1 MTPTV
6 EERLAACHERVILL
20 RDRVVSLRAQRDA
33 LKRRV
38 LLAEARPQL
47 RGRRFYG
54 PEVEKWRGL
63 LQWCFDHWANKMLS
77 RDATEYEVDYGMG
90 LVHHE
95 SSGYHLARSHLEWI
109 GTPPPGYDPTDETT
123 KATGLCAHVPAY
135 WPSRSRAAGFEG
147 WPILDPYAQ
156 LMVMGWM
163 VYDYWHLK
171 PAPNFAHWPDAPD
184 GTPGS
189 TRLVREELA
198 PLYPEL
204 TG

>member
-1 MTPTV
+1 MTV
-6 EERLAACHERVILL
+6 FADDSLFACRERNQALL
-20 RDRVVSLRAQRDA
+20 DRVANLRQQRDA
-33 LKRRV
+33 FKRRA
-38 LLAEARPQL
+38 LRAEARPVL
-47 RGRRFYG
+47 RGRKFYG

-63 LQWCFDHWANKMLS
+63 LQWCFDHWANKMLG
-77 RDATEYEVDYGMG
+77 RDATEYEVDFGMG

-95 SSGYHLARSHLEWI
+95 SSGYHLARCHTEWI
-109 GTPPPGYDPTDETT
+109 GTPPPGYDGTDATR
-123 KATGLCAHVPAY
+123 ATGLCAHVPAY

-147 WPILDPYAQ
+147 WPILDPFAQ

-163 VYDYWHLK
+163 VYDYWHMN
-171 PAPNFAHWPDAPD
+171 PAPNWRHWPDAPD

-204 TG
+204 AG